1 MRLTD
6 RDKEYLIKH
15 GYLEKDMQQ
24 IEEAMKKTVY
34 KINNKKRIS
43 AKKACKLLGREAY
56 LSGLSRSAFHWS
68 AAREIGDSGNIVLF
82 DSSKLFE

>member
-24 IEEAMKKTVY
+24 IEEAMKKTGVPFPGALPE
-34 KINNKKRIS
+34 KSVTAVIS
-43 AKKACKLLGREAY
+43 FYSIHQNCLNE
-56 LSGLSRSAFHWS
+56 
-68 AAREIGDSGNIVLF
+68 
-82 DSSKLFE
+82 SK

>member
-6 RDKEYLIKH
+6 RDKEYLIKR

-43 AKKACKLLGREAY
+43 AKKACSLLGREAY
-56 LSGLSRSAFHWS
+56 LSGIFRSAFHGS
-68 AAREIGDSGNIVLF
+68 ACSEIGDSGNVVLF